1 MQGRKRSPISP
12 AGVRKTGE
20 PLREIPE
27 PPAYLRPR
35 AAENFRQT
43 CAILI
48 STGAITAGDLP
59 LVERYAATLDRWQ
72 SAEERLAKDS
82 LHWERLVDRKGDD
95 ASSVPLPAMSQS
107 IKMAEMLLKM
117 ESALGLNP
125 VERSRLPTNQ
135 PETSMEEEL
144 AAMIRNSARGGDA

>member
-1 MQGRKRSPISP
+1 MQGRKRSTVTS
-12 AGVRKTGE
+12 AGIRKTGE

-43 CAILI
+43 CGFLI
-48 STGAITAGDLP
+48 ASGSITSGDVP

-72 SAEERLAKDS
+72 SAEERLAKDT

-95 ASSVPLPAMSQS
+95 ASSVPLPAMAQS
-107 IKMAEMLLKM
+107 IKMGEQLSKL

-125 VERSRLPTNQ
+125 VERSRLPTNE
-135 PETSMEEEL
+135 PETTAMEEIDAL
-144 AAMIRNSARGGDA
+144 IRRSARDGGE

>member
-1 MQGRKRSPISP
+1 MQGRKRSPVTS

-27 PPAYLRPR
+27 PSAYLRPR

-43 CAILI
+43 CAYLI
-48 STGAITAGDLP
+48 ATGSITSGDVP

-72 SAEERLAKDS
+72 SAEERLAKDT

-95 ASSVPLPAMSQS
+95 ASSVPLPAMAQS
-107 IKMAEMLLKM
+107 LKMCEQLGKM

-125 VERSRLPTNQ
+125 VERSRLPTNE
-135 PETSMEEEL
+135 PELSMEQEIEE
-144 AAMIRNSARGGDA
+144 MIRRSARDGGE

>member
-1 MQGRKRSPISP
+1 MQGRKRSPVTS
-12 AGVRKTGE
+12 AGIRKTGE

-43 CAILI
+43 CEYLI
-48 STGAITAGDLP
+48 STGSITSGDVP

-72 SAEERLAKDS
+72 SAEERLAKDT

-95 ASSVPLPAMSQS
+95 ASSVPLPAMAQS
-107 IKMAEMLLKM
+107 LKMCEQLGKM

-125 VERSRLPTNQ
+125 VERSRLPTNE
-135 PETSMEEEL
+135 PEMSMEEEIEQ
-144 AAMIRNSARGGDA
+144 MIRRSARDGGE

>member
-1 MQGRKRSPISP
+1 MQGRKRSPVTS

-27 PPAYLRPR
+27 PSAYLRPR

-43 CAILI
+43 CAYLI
-48 STGAITAGDLP
+48 ASGSITNGDVP

-72 SAEERLAKDS
+72 SAEERLAKEAI
-82 LHWERLVDRKGDD
+82 HWERLIDRKGDD
-95 ASSVPLPAMSQS
+95 ASSVPLPAMAQS
-107 IKMAEMLLKM
+107 LKM
-117 ESALGLNP
+117 GEVLSKLESALGLNP

-135 PETSMEEEL
+135 PETSVEDEVEE
-144 AAMIRNSARGGDA
+144 MIRRSAQGRVE